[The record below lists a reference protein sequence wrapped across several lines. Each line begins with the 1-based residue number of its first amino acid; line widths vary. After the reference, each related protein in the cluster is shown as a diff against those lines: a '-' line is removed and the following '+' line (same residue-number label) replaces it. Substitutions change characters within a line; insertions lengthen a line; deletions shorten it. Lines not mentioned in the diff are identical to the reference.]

1 MERIATVKR
10 TTKET
15 DVSLSLNLDG
25 TGRSAISSG
34 IPFLDHM
41 LTLFA
46 AHGGFDLDLQATG
59 DLEVDGHHTVED
71 IGIVLGQ
78 AISKALGD
86 RKGITRFGE
95 ATLPMDEALAGVYL
109 DLSNR
114 PYLCYEVSFPSQKT
128 GTFDM
133 ELLEEFFRAVS
144 QNAGMTLHIH
154 KLCGRN
160 GHHIAEAVFKG
171 FARAL
176 GAATS
181 LSPRQSGIPSTK
193 GVL

>member
-1 MERIATVKR
+1 MKRKATLKR

-15 DVSLSLNLDG
+15 EISLTLNLDG
-25 TGRSAISSG
+25 SGRQTIESG

-46 AHGGFDLDLQATG
+46 VHGGFDLDLVAQG

-78 AISKALGD
+78 AISRALGE
-86 RKGITRFGE
+86 RGGIARFGE

-114 PYLCYEVSFPSQKT
+114 PYLCYEVNFPTQKT
-128 GTFDM
+128 GTFDL
-133 ELLEEFFRAVS
+133 ELVEEFFRAVS

-154 KLCGRN
+154 KICGKN
-160 GHHIAEAVFKG
+160 GHHIAEAIFKG

-176 GAATS
+176 KDAVRVGEWGT
-181 LSPRQSGIPSTK
+181 GIPSSK

>member
-1 MERIATVKR
+1 MERTVSLKR

-15 DVSLSLNLDG
+15 DITLTLNLDG
-25 TGRSAISSG
+25 KGEHRIETG

-46 AHGGFDLDLQATG
+46 VHGGFDLNLTARG
-59 DLEVDGHHTVED
+59 DLEVDAHHTVED
-71 IGIVLGQ
+71 VGIVLGQ
-78 AISKALGD
+78 AVSKVLGN
-86 RKGITRFGE
+86 RRGIARYGG

-114 PYLCYEVSFPSQKT
+114 PFLCYEVTFSAQKT

-133 ELLEEFFRAVS
+133 ELIEEFFRAVAF
-144 QNAGMTLHIH
+144 NGGITLHIH
-154 KLCGRN
+154 KLCGKN
-160 GHHIAEAVFKG
+160 GHHIAEAIFKG

-176 GAATS
+176 
-181 LSPRQSGIPSTK
+181 RQAVAMAGDAKALPSSK